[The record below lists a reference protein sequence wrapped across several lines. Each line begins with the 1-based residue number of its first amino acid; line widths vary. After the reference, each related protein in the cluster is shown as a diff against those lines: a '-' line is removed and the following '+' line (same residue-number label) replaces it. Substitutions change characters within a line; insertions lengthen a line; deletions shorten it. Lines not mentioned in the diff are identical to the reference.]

1 MFLTKRSKL
10 SELQFVRKRVN
21 IFGLFYNLYNNAWE
35 LLFSLFEGDIK
46 KTLQIHI
53 ALLQQIN
60 CSML

>member
-1 MFLTKRSKL
+1 MNYSLYVSGL
-10 SELQFVRKRVN
+10 IV
-21 IFGLFYNLYNNAWE
+21 FGLFYNLYNNAWE

-46 KTLQIHI
+46 KSLQIHI